1 MGGKRHKGIGFNRPK
16 KKKVEPAEEVSIE
29 AEESEDEPDLTRE
42 PPPEPE
48 PLPPP
53 SPEPA
58 PPTHA
63 EAKEISASGALGH
76 LRKARDQLR
85 EAERRLQVSERRW
98 NKKKK
103 TYHDSGKYSVWDQPS
118 IVKRVEQRMFDA
130 EHGAGQRAGDGRV
143 PPG

>member
-48 PLPPP
+48 SSPLS

-58 PPTHA
+58 PPTRD
-63 EAKEISASGALGH
+63 ETKQIRSSGAKAH
-76 LRKARDQLR
+76 MTKAREQLR
-85 EAERRLQVSERRW
+85 
-98 NKKKK
+98 
-103 TYHDSGKYSVWDQPS
+103 
-118 IVKRVEQRMFDA
+118 DA
-130 EHGAGQRAGDGRV
+130 
-143 PPG
+143 